1 MNMKKLI
8 IMIALIALG
17 AFPIVNCGGG
27 GGGGGTNAGDLGY
40 QQVTDQNITLK
51 WKVSGANLDLKV
63 SAPTT
68 GWVAVGFSPNHTAL
82 MEQGTNLIIGYV
94 QNGAVAIE
102 DDYVTVRHFHQSDV
116 SLGGVD
122 NVTNKTGTLSGGST
136 EIAFTIPLNSGDTY
150 DVPLAT
156 GVTTTVLLAY
166 ALDGTTNFVNHHA
179 VRTSVQITLQ

>member
-1 MNMKKLI
+1 MKKL
-8 IMIALIALG
+8 MILNALVIFGML
-17 AFPIVNCGGG
+17 FIVRCG
-27 GGGGGTNAGDLGY
+27 GGGGGTNTGDQGY

-68 GWVAVGFSPNHTAL
+68 GWVAVGFPPSNTAL

-94 QNGAVAIE
+94 QNGVVAIE
-102 DDYVTVRHFHQSDV
+102 DDYVNIPHFHQSDV
-116 SLGGVD
+116 ALGGAD
-122 NVTNKTGTLSGGST
+122 NVTNKTGTQSGGST
-136 EIAFTIPLNSGDTY
+136 EIGFTIPLNSGDAY

-156 GVTTTVLLAY
+156 GVTTTVLLAH
-166 ALDGTTNFVNHHA
+166 ALDGTTDFVTHHA